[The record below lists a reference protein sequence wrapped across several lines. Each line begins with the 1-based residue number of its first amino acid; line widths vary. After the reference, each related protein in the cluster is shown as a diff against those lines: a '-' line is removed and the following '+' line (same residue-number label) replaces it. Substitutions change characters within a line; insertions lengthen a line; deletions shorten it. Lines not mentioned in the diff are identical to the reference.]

1 MMFKELSFIGLLLI
15 PLIFTINRKVLR
27 EPKPF
32 LIILSFSVLVSI
44 IALRGMNSGTSDSP
58 NFILFWFCPLYS
70 FLIYRLILIPFWA
83 RKKRDPK
90 IPPREL
96 FYSGNVSLF
105 ADKFFGFVFM
115 LLSTLL
121 PMILIFKLS

>member
-1 MMFKELSFIGLLLI
+1 MFKEFSFIGLLLI
-15 PLIFTINRKVLR
+15 PLIFSISRKVLR
-27 EPKPF
+27 EQKPF
-32 LIILSFSVLVSI
+32 LIILCFSILVSI
-44 IALRGMNSGTSDSP
+44 LAFVEMDYETKSTP

-70 FLIYRLILIPFWA
+70 LLLYRLMLIPFWA

-96 FYSGNVSLF
+96 FYSGDVSLF

-115 LLSTLL
+115 LLSVLL
-121 PMILIFKLS
+121 PMVLIIKLS

>member
-1 MMFKELSFIGLLLI
+1 MFKEFSFIGLLLI

-27 EPKPF
+27 ERKPF

-44 IALRGMNSGTSDSP
+44 IALSRMNSETSDSP
-58 NFILFWFCPLYS
+58 NFILFWVCPLYS
-70 FLIYRLILIPFWA
+70 LLIYRLMLIPFWA

-96 FYSGNVSLF
+96 FYSGDVSHF

-121 PMILIFKLS
+121 PMILIIKLS

>member
-1 MMFKELSFIGLLLI
+1 MFKEFSFVGLLLI
-15 PLIFTINRKVLR
+15 PLIFTISRKVLR
-27 EPKPF
+27 ERKSF
-32 LIILSFSVLVSI
+32 LIILSFSILVSI
-44 IALRGMNSGTSDSP
+44 LALCEMNSETSDSP

-70 FLIYRLILIPFWA
+70 LLLYRLMLIPFWA

-96 FYSGNVSLF
+96 FYSGNVSHI
-105 ADKFFGFVFM
+105 ADKFFGFVFI

-121 PMILIFKLS
+121 PMILIIKFS

>member
-1 MMFKELSFIGLLLI
+1 MFNEFSIVGLLLT
-15 PLIFTINRKVLR
+15 PLIFTISRKVLR
-27 EPKPF
+27 EQKPF
-32 LIILSFSVLVSI
+32 LIILSFSILVSI
-44 IALRGMNSGTSDSP
+44 LALCEMNSETSDSP

-70 FLIYRLILIPFWA
+70 LLLYRLMLIPFWA

-96 FYSGNVSLF
+96 FYSGDVSLF
-105 ADKFFGFVFM
+105 ADKFFGFIFI

-121 PMILIFKLS
+121 PMILIIKLS